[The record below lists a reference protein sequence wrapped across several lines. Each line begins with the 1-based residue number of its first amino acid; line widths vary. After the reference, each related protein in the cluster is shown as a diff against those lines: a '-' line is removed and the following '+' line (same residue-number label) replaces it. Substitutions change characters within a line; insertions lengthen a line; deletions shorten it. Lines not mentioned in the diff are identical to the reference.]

1 MRVIGILGG
10 MSWQSTAL
18 YYDAIN
24 QGVNTRLGGLHSAE
38 LVLYSVDFGAI
49 EKCQHQGDWDGAAVI
64 MAAAG
69 RRLKAAGAEAILIAT
84 NTMHKRADD
93 VIAATDLPLLHIA
106 DATGQAIVDAGFK
119 RPLLLAT
126 AFTMEQDFYI
136 ARLTDQFNLDVVTPD
151 APDRKEIHR
160 IIYEELCQ
168 GVVRDLSRQIYK
180 KIMAKYA
187 DQTDCV
193 IMGCTEITMLIGAE
207 DAPHPVFDT
216 TALHA
221 QAAVDFALQDEAQK
235 GGQDD

>member
-49 EKCQHQGDWDGAAVI
+49 EKCQHQGDWDGAAAI

-69 RRLKAAGAEAILIAT
+69 RRLKAAKAEAVLIAT

-106 DATGQAIVDAGFK
+106 DSTGQAIVDAGFK

-136 ARLTDQFNLDVVTPD
+136 ARLTDLFNLDVVIPD
-151 APDRKEIHR
+151 APDRKDIHR

-168 GVVRDLSRQIYK
+168 GVVRDVSRQIYQD
-180 KIMAKYA
+180 IMAKYA

-221 QAAVDFALQDEAQK
+221 EAAVNFALQDEAQK